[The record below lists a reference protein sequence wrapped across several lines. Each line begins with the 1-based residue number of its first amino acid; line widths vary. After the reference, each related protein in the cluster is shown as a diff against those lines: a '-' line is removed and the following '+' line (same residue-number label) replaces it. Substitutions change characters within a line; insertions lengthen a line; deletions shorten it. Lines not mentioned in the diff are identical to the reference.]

1 MKKISDRIVA
11 GNASPDDVDMLETVA
26 NQIEGKT
33 ICAFG
38 EACSWPT
45 QSFIKKFRE
54 ELKADTKPEL
64 AGKIV
69 NSETLVAAAS
79 LAS

>member
-11 GNASPDDVDMLETVA
+11 GKASPDDVDTLESVA

-45 QSFIKKFRE
+45 QSFIKKFRD
-54 ELKADTKPEL
+54 ELKGDCKPEL
-64 AGKIV
+64 AGKPV
-69 NSETLVAAAS
+69 ADEALVASAG
-79 LAS
+79 LR

>member
-11 GNASPDDVDMLETVA
+11 GKASPDDVATLESVA
-26 NQIEGKT
+26 NNIEGKT

-45 QSFIKKFRE
+45 QSFIRKFRE
-54 ELKADTKPEL
+54 ELVADTREEL
-64 AGKIV
+64 AGVPV
-69 NSETLVAAAS
+69 NHETTLAAAN
-79 LAS
+79 LKN

>member
-1 MKKISDRIVA
+1 MKKISDRIIR
-11 GNASPDDVDMLETVA
+11 GTASPDDVDTLESVA

-45 QSFIKKFRE
+45 QSFIKKFRD
-54 ELKADTKPEL
+54 ELKSDCKPAL
-64 AGKIV
+64 AGQVVAEEGLI
-69 NSETLVAAAS
+69 AAAG
-79 LAS
+79 LK

>member
-11 GNASPDDVDMLETVA
+11 GKASPDDVDTLETVA

-45 QSFIKKFRE
+45 QSFIKKFRD
-54 ELKADTKPEL
+54 ELEGDCKPEL
-64 AGKIV
+64 AGRVV
-69 NSETLVAAAS
+69 NGETTVAAAGLS
-79 LAS
+79 A

>member
-1 MKKISDRIVA
+1 MKKISDRIVD
-11 GNASPDDVDMLETVA
+11 GNASPDDVDTLETVA

-38 EACSWPT
+38 EAASWPT
-45 QSFIKKFRE
+45 QSFIKKFRD
-54 ELKADTKPEL
+54 ELKADCKADL

-69 NSETLVAAAS
+69 NEETKVAAAG
-79 LAS
+79 LVV